1 MPTYGYDKNVDYQKL
16 INKDLEAQDYRSAAI
31 HEAQRNEKIKGEGA
45 GGQYPTTSHFADY
58 LPQTE
63 QINSGMDRLEG
74 RTFAY
79 DAEKDPAYQSYRK
92 QFLREA
98 DRQTRDTMAAYAG
111 MTGGVPSTA
120 AVSAAQQAGNYER
133 SKLTDMI
140 PTLMQNAYGR
150 FTDRLGQDR
159 QNLQLRVDIDRARE
173 EQSLAQQQLA
183 ASQQAQQISRAMSQ
197 WAALGYANE
206 YVASVLGVPVGTKT
220 TDQKYQE
227 WQQQMA
233 EQEAAQARELQS
245 WQMEQQ
251 GISGARELAIYLLN
265 LGQMPNDELLAR
277 AGIDA
282 ATARQMADA
291 AAAQIAAGMSASTG
305 SGGRSSSSGGR
316 YSYNGKT
323 QQEDEEKT
331 EATVTYGTGYGAAEF
346 TAIRAAIEQAAA
358 KGNRDA
364 VDQMMSSVSGKLS
377 REQFEELQAILD
389 KSGLY
394 DTVSYG
400 SGMEGQAMSTLIT
413 VLTGALKAGN
423 TGAVQTL
430 LDNTGG
436 KLSKSQ
442 WEIVQRL
449 LDGYGY
455 GG

>member
-45 GGQYPTTSHFADY
+45 AGQYPTTSHFADY

-74 RTFAY
+74 RTFTY
-79 DAEKDPAYQSYRK
+79 DPETDPAYQSYRK

-150 FTDRLGQDR
+150 FTDQLGQDR

-251 GISGARELAIYLLN
+251 GISGARELAMYLLN
-265 LGQMPNDELLAR
+265 LGQMPNDQLLAQ
-277 AGIDA
+277 AGIDP
-282 ATARQMADA
+282 ATAQQISSA
-291 AAAQIAAGMSASTG
+291 AAAQISAGSAAG
-305 SGGRSSSSGGR
+305 SGGSGRSSGGR
-316 YSYNGKT
+316 TYSGRTN
-323 QQEDEEKT
+323 QKT
-331 EATVTYGTGYGAAEF
+331 EQEGTAVQYGEGMASTDFAAVRE
-346 TAIRAAIEQAAA
+346 ALRQMIA
-358 KGNRDA
+358 KGNKAA
-364 VDQMMSSVSGKLS
+364 VDQIMTSVSGKLS
-377 REQFEELQAILD
+377 QAQQQELQGMID
-389 KSGLY
+389 QSGMY
-394 DTVSYG
+394 DSGGVRYG
-400 SGMEGQAMSTLIT
+400 SGLDGQSMARLLTMLTASLKNGDSKT
-413 VLTGALKAGN
+413 VQALLNNSGSQVSQSQWGIIQK
-423 TGAVQTL
+423 L
-430 LDNTGG
+430 LD
-436 KLSKSQ
+436 S
-442 WEIVQRL
+442 
-449 LDGYGY
+449 YGY